1 VSNSRIWIEAVLYG
15 AGAGRRFT
23 QDSPVLPD
31 VWVRYLEQ
39 PEKELDLL
47 IEPWLETQPSR
58 VAGALLRRFKNE
70 SEGNDPDFDAPDEEP
85 SPADEVAP
93 VEALG
98 PEQDSVGAERGRTTY
113 NRTMVV
119 SQLVLRDLIR
129 HVIPLTFWYRNASRP
144 NTGPREALH
153 GYDGLSSD
161 THENFVDRLPRAA
174 QLWEDVVRL
183 DRPLEDK
190 KEGYAYPKI
199 LSLVRIAGLIAFVGL
214 RGKDAVARELD
225 ALADVEDEAKL
236 SECREVLA
244 RYMVSGFRQ
253 VIGNLPKPGKAD
265 LIYTINR
272 NRKAS
277 LAVVH
282 SIKTVKADAAG
293 SLFSINC
300 KKITWAVIDSGIE
313 ARHPA
318 FIDWSKPN
326 AAAGGLEVS
335 RVKETYDFSYL
346 RELLLNKI
354 PANAPERCKKLQMP
368 LPGEP
373 PAEFAKRK
381 RNWAEVVKRIRQS
394 RAVDWEL
401 LLPLIKIPHTVAY
414 SAPTDGHGTHV
425 AGILGADWWGPPSPG
440 SSASMPPSSAGL
452 PEPSAPSGQIGHPDG
467 WTPIMRGLCPDIK
480 LIDIRVCRDDGSSD
494 EFVIMSA
501 LQFLRYLNANTDFIA
516 VHGINMSLSLVH
528 DAANY
533 ACGQTP
539 ICDEA
544 DRTVS
549 SGVVVVAAAGNL
561 GYKRLL
567 AEGNQPYEQFCPVSI
582 TDPGNAESVI
592 TVGATH
598 RLEPHSY
605 GVSYF
610 SSRGPTG
617 DGRVKPDLVA
627 PGEKI
632 FAPTLEQSAVRL
644 DGTSMA
650 APHVSGAA
658 AMLMAR
664 HVELA
669 GRPQKIKEILCATAT
684 DLGRERYFQGHGLVD
699 VLRAMQSV

>member
-1 VSNSRIWIEAVLYG
+1 MSKSRIWIEAVLYG
-15 AGAGRRFT
+15 SGGGRRFT

-39 PEKELDLL
+39 PLKRLDLL
-47 IEPWLETQPSR
+47 IEPWLETPPSQ
-58 VAGALLRRFKNE
+58 VAGALLQRFKNE
-70 SEGNDPDFDAPDEEP
+70 SENKDPDD
-85 SPADEVAP
+85 VAP
-93 VEALG
+93 AEDPTELPTTPEIEAADVIEDIG
-98 PEQDSVGAERGRTTY
+98 PERGRTTY
-113 NRTMVV
+113 NRTVVV
-119 SQLVLRDLIR
+119 SELTLRDLIR
-129 HVIPLTFWYRNASRP
+129 HVIPLTYWYRNASRRD
-144 NTGPREALH
+144 TGPREALF
-153 GYDGLSSD
+153 GFDGTAPESQD
-161 THENFVDRLPRAA
+161 PFEARLPRPA
-174 QLWEDVVRL
+174 QLWEDVFRR
-183 DRPLEDK
+183 DEPANSGRERYP
-190 KEGYAYPKI
+190 YPKL
-199 LSLVRIAGLIAFVGL
+199 LSLVRIAGLIAYVGL
-214 RGKDAVARELD
+214 HGEDSVARELD
-225 ALADVEDEAKL
+225 GLAEFEEGERLKEA
-236 SECREVLA
+236 REILA
-244 RYMVSGFRQ
+244 RCMVSGFRQ
-253 VIGNLPKPGKAD
+253 VIEKLPQPGRAD
-265 LIYTINR
+265 LVYTVNR

-277 LAVVH
+277 LAIVH
-282 SIKTVKADAAG
+282 SIKTVKADAAS
-293 SLFSINC
+293 SLFSISC
-300 KKITWAVIDSGIE
+300 KKITWAIIDSGIE

-318 FIDWSKPN
+318 FIDWSRQN
-326 AAAGGLEVS
+326 AEQGGLAVS

-354 PANAPERCKKLQMP
+354 PANAPERCKKLRER
-368 LPGEP
+368 LPNETD
-373 PAEFAKRK
+373 ADYNRRK
-381 RNWAEVVKRIRQS
+381 RNWADLVRRIRLS
-394 RAVDWEL
+394 RAIDWDL
-401 LLPLIKIPHTVAY
+401 LRPLIQIPHSNDY
-414 SAPTDGHGTHV
+414 IAPSDGHGTHV
-425 AGILGADWWGPPSPG
+425 AGILGADWWAPSRDRVPTNGQPTPANAQPGPPS
-440 SSASMPPSSAGL
+440 
-452 PEPSAPSGQIGHPDG
+452 G
-467 WTPIMRGLCPDIK
+467 WTPVMRGLCPDIK
-480 LIDIRVCRDDGSSD
+480 LIDVRVCRDDGTSD

-544 DRTVS
+544 DRAVS

-561 GYKRLL
+561 GYRRLL
-567 AEGNQPYEQFCPVSI
+567 AEGMQPYEQFCAVSI
-582 TDPGNAESVI
+582 TDPGNADSVI

-632 FAPTLEQSAVRL
+632 FAPSLEGSAVRL

-669 GRPQKIKEILCATAT
+669 GRPQRIKQILCATAT

>member
-1 VSNSRIWIEAVLYG
+1 MSKSRIWIEAVLYG
-15 AGAGRRFT
+15 SGGGRRFT

-39 PEKELDLL
+39 PLKRLDLL
-47 IEPWLETQPSR
+47 IEPWLETPPSQ
-58 VAGALLRRFKNE
+58 VAGALLQRFKNE
-70 SEGNDPDFDAPDEEP
+70 SENKDPDD
-85 SPADEVAP
+85 VAP
-93 VEALG
+93 AEDPTELPTTPEIEAADVIEDIG
-98 PEQDSVGAERGRTTY
+98 PERGRTTY
-113 NRTMVV
+113 NRTVVV
-119 SQLVLRDLIR
+119 SELTLRDLIR
-129 HVIPLTFWYRNASRP
+129 HVIPLTYWYRNASRRD
-144 NTGPREALH
+144 TGPREALF
-153 GYDGLSSD
+153 GFDGTAPESQD
-161 THENFVDRLPRAA
+161 PFEARLPRPA
-174 QLWEDVVRL
+174 QLWEDVFRR
-183 DRPLEDK
+183 DEPANSGRERYP
-190 KEGYAYPKI
+190 YPKL
-199 LSLVRIAGLIAFVGL
+199 LSLVRIAGLIAYVGL
-214 RGKDAVARELD
+214 HGEDSVARELD
-225 ALADVEDEAKL
+225 GLAEFEEGERLKEA
-236 SECREVLA
+236 REILA
-244 RYMVSGFRQ
+244 RCMVSGFRQ
-253 VIGNLPKPGKAD
+253 VIEKLPQPGRAD
-265 LIYTINR
+265 LVYTVNR

-277 LAVVH
+277 LAIVH
-282 SIKTVKADAAG
+282 SIKTVKADAAS
-293 SLFSINC
+293 SLFSISC
-300 KKITWAVIDSGIE
+300 KKITWAIIDSGIE

-318 FIDWSKPN
+318 FIDWSKQN
-326 AAAGGLEVS
+326 AEQGGLAVS

-354 PANAPERCKKLQMP
+354 PANAPERCKKLRER
-368 LPGEP
+368 LPNETD
-373 PAEFAKRK
+373 ADYNRRK
-381 RNWAEVVKRIRQS
+381 RNWADLVRRIRLS
-394 RAVDWEL
+394 RAIDWDL
-401 LLPLIKIPHTVAY
+401 LRPLIQIPHSNDY
-414 SAPTDGHGTHV
+414 IAPSDGHGTHV
-425 AGILGADWWGPPSPG
+425 AGILGADWWAPSRDRVPTNGQPTPANAQPGPPS
-440 SSASMPPSSAGL
+440 
-452 PEPSAPSGQIGHPDG
+452 G
-467 WTPIMRGLCPDIK
+467 WTPVMRGLCPDIK
-480 LIDIRVCRDDGSSD
+480 LIDVRVCRDDGTSD

-544 DRTVS
+544 DRAVS

-561 GYKRLL
+561 GYRRLL
-567 AEGNQPYEQFCPVSI
+567 AEGMQPYEQFCAVSI
-582 TDPGNAESVI
+582 TDPGNADSVI

-632 FAPTLEQSAVRL
+632 FAPSLEGSAVRL

-669 GRPQKIKEILCATAT
+669 GRPQRIKQILCSTAT

>member
-1 VSNSRIWIEAVLYG
+1 M
-15 AGAGRRFT
+15 
-23 QDSPVLPD
+23 LPD
-31 VWVRYLEQ
+31 VWVKYLEQ
-39 PEKELDLL
+39 PKGELDLL

-70 SEGNDPDFDAPDEEP
+70 SLARDPDFDAPDEEP
-85 SPADEVAP
+85 TPGEDVAP
-93 VEALG
+93 VEASD
-98 PEQDSVGAERGRTTY
+98 PKQDSAGAERGRTTY

-119 SQLVLRDLIR
+119 TQLALRDLIR
-129 HVIPLTFWYRNASRP
+129 HVIPLTSWYRNAARP
-144 NTGPREALH
+144 NTGPREALF
-153 GYDGLSSD
+153 GYDGHQFE
-161 THENFVDRLPRAA
+161 THVDFEGRLPRAA
-174 QLWEDVVRL
+174 QLWEDVVRS
-183 DRPLEDK
+183 DK
-190 KEGYAYPKI
+190 PSEGDTKRYPYPKI

-214 RGKDAVARELD
+214 RGQEAVARELD
-225 ALADVEDEAKL
+225 DLADTDDEKRL
-236 SECREVLA
+236 RECREVLA
-244 RYMVSGFRQ
+244 RYMVSGFREDI
-253 VIGNLPKPGKAD
+253 VSLPKPGKAD

-277 LAVVH
+277 LAVIH

-318 FIDWSKPN
+318 FIDWSKPD
-326 AAAGGLEVS
+326 AANGGIAVS

-354 PANAPERCKKLQMP
+354 PANAPERCKKLLSP
-368 LPGEP
+368 LPGETS
-373 PAEFAKRK
+373 ADCTKRQ

-401 LLPLIKIPHTVAY
+401 LLPLIRIPHTVAY

-425 AGILGADWWGPPSPG
+425 AGILGADWWGPPAVPPPTAAG
-440 SSASMPPSSAGL
+440 APAPAMPA
-452 PEPSAPSGQIGHPDG
+452 GQIGHPPG

-480 LIDIRVCRDDGSSD
+480 LIDIRVCKDDGSSD

-669 GRPQKIKEILCATAT
+669 GRPQRIKEILCSTAT

-699 VLRAMQSV
+699 VLRALQSV

>member
-1 VSNSRIWIEAVLYG
+1 MSNSRIWIEAVLYG
-15 AGAGRRFT
+15 SGAGRRFT

-39 PEKELDLL
+39 PETELDLL

-58 VAGALLRRFKNE
+58 VAGALLQRFKNE
-70 SEGNDPDFDAPDEEP
+70 SEGRDPDLERPDEELI
-85 SPADEVAP
+85 SKDDEAP

-98 PEQDSVGAERGRTTY
+98 PEQDTAGAERGRTTY

-119 SQLVLRDLIR
+119 SQLLLRDLIR
-129 HVIPLTFWYRNASRP
+129 HVIPLTSWYQNASRP
-144 NTGPREALH
+144 NTGPREALY

-161 THENFVDRLPRAA
+161 TYQDFAGRLPRAA
-174 QLWEDVVRL
+174 QLWEDVVRP
-183 DRPLEDK
+183 DRPLEADEK
-190 KEGYAYPKI
+190 GYPYPKL

-214 RGKDAVARELD
+214 RGKDAVAHELD
-225 ALADVEDEAKL
+225 VLAENDDEAKL
-236 SECREVLA
+236 KECREVLA

-253 VIGNLPKPGKAD
+253 VIGKLPKPGKED

-277 LAVVH
+277 LAIVH

-300 KKITWAVIDSGIE
+300 KKITWAIIDSGIE

-354 PANAPERCKKLQMP
+354 PANAPERCKKLQMQ
-368 LPGEP
+368 LPGETT
-373 PAEFAKRK
+373 ADFTKRK
-381 RNWAEVVKRIRQS
+381 RNWGEVVKRIRQS

-401 LLPLIKIPHTVAY
+401 LLPLIRIPHTPAY

-425 AGILGADWWGPPSPG
+425 AGILGADWWGPPGPASAAGMSPAPAAPAPAAR
-440 SSASMPPSSAGL
+440 SS
-452 PEPSAPSGQIGHPDG
+452 EIGHPSG

-669 GRPQKIKEILCATAT
+669 GRPQKIKEILCSTAT

>member
-1 VSNSRIWIEAVLYG
+1 MSKSRIWIEAVLYG
-15 AGAGRRFT
+15 SGGGRRFT

-39 PEKELDLL
+39 PLKRLDLL
-47 IEPWLETQPSR
+47 IEPWLETPPSQ
-58 VAGALLRRFKNE
+58 VAGALLQRFKNE
-70 SEGNDPDFDAPDEEP
+70 SENKDPDD
-85 SPADEVAP
+85 VAP
-93 VEALG
+93 AEDPTELPTTPEIEAADVIEDIG
-98 PEQDSVGAERGRTTY
+98 PERGRTTY
-113 NRTMVV
+113 NRTVVV
-119 SQLVLRDLIR
+119 SELTLRDLIR
-129 HVIPLTFWYRNASRP
+129 HVIPLTYWYRNASRRD
-144 NTGPREALH
+144 TGPREALF
-153 GYDGLSSD
+153 GFDGTAPESQD
-161 THENFVDRLPRAA
+161 PFEARLPRPA
-174 QLWEDVVRL
+174 QLWEDVFRR
-183 DRPLEDK
+183 DEPANSGRERYP
-190 KEGYAYPKI
+190 YPKL
-199 LSLVRIAGLIAFVGL
+199 LSLVRIAGLIAYVGL
-214 RGKDAVARELD
+214 HGEDSVARELD
-225 ALADVEDEAKL
+225 GLAEFEEGERLKEA
-236 SECREVLA
+236 REILA
-244 RYMVSGFRQ
+244 RCMVSGFRQ
-253 VIGNLPKPGKAD
+253 VIEKLPQPGRAD
-265 LIYTINR
+265 LVYTVNR

-277 LAVVH
+277 LAIVH
-282 SIKTVKADAAG
+282 SIKTVKADAAS
-293 SLFSINC
+293 SLFSISC
-300 KKITWAVIDSGIE
+300 KKITWAIIDSGIE

-318 FIDWSKPN
+318 FIDWSKQN
-326 AAAGGLEVS
+326 AEQGGLAVS

-354 PANAPERCKKLQMP
+354 PANAPERCKKLRER
-368 LPGEP
+368 LPNETD
-373 PAEFAKRK
+373 ADYNRRK
-381 RNWAEVVKRIRQS
+381 RNWADLVRRIRLS
-394 RAVDWEL
+394 RAIDWDL
-401 LLPLIKIPHTVAY
+401 LRPLIQIPHSNDY
-414 SAPTDGHGTHV
+414 IAPSDGHGTHV
-425 AGILGADWWGPPSPG
+425 AGILGADWWAPSRDRVPTNGQPTPANAQPGPPS
-440 SSASMPPSSAGL
+440 
-452 PEPSAPSGQIGHPDG
+452 G
-467 WTPIMRGLCPDIK
+467 WTPVMRGLCPDIK
-480 LIDIRVCRDDGSSD
+480 LIDVRVCRDDGTSD

-544 DRTVS
+544 DRAVS

-561 GYKRLL
+561 GYRRLL
-567 AEGNQPYEQFCPVSI
+567 AEGMQPYEQFCAVSI
-582 TDPGNAESVI
+582 TDPGNADSVI

-632 FAPTLEQSAVRL
+632 FAPSLEGSAVRL

-669 GRPQKIKEILCATAT
+669 GRPQRIKQILCATAT

>member
-1 VSNSRIWIEAVLYG
+1 MSKSRIWIEAVLYG
-15 AGAGRRFT
+15 SGGGRRFT

-39 PEKELDLL
+39 PLKRLDLL
-47 IEPWLETQPSR
+47 IEPWLETPPSQ
-58 VAGALLRRFKNE
+58 VAGALLQRFKNE
-70 SEGNDPDFDAPDEEP
+70 SENKDPDD
-85 SPADEVAP
+85 VAP
-93 VEALG
+93 AEDPTELPTTPEIEAADVIEDIG
-98 PEQDSVGAERGRTTY
+98 PERGRTTY
-113 NRTMVV
+113 NRTVVV
-119 SQLVLRDLIR
+119 SELTLRDLIR
-129 HVIPLTFWYRNASRP
+129 HVIPLTYWYRNASRRD
-144 NTGPREALH
+144 TGPREALF
-153 GYDGLSSD
+153 GFDGTAPESQD
-161 THENFVDRLPRAA
+161 PFEARLPRPA
-174 QLWEDVVRL
+174 QLWEDVFRR
-183 DRPLEDK
+183 DEPANSGRERYP
-190 KEGYAYPKI
+190 YPKL
-199 LSLVRIAGLIAFVGL
+199 LSLVRIAGLIAYVGL
-214 RGKDAVARELD
+214 HGEDSVARELD
-225 ALADVEDEAKL
+225 GLAEFEEGERLKEA
-236 SECREVLA
+236 REILA
-244 RYMVSGFRQ
+244 RCMVSGFRQ
-253 VIGNLPKPGKAD
+253 VIEKLPQPGRAD
-265 LIYTINR
+265 LVYTVNR

-277 LAVVH
+277 LAIVH
-282 SIKTVKADAAG
+282 SIKTVKADAAS
-293 SLFSINC
+293 SLFSISC
-300 KKITWAVIDSGIE
+300 KKITWAIIDSGIE

-318 FIDWSKPN
+318 FIDWSKQN
-326 AAAGGLEVS
+326 AEQGGLAVS

-354 PANAPERCKKLQMP
+354 PANAPERCKKLRER
-368 LPGEP
+368 LPNETD
-373 PAEFAKRK
+373 ADYNRRK
-381 RNWAEVVKRIRQS
+381 RNWADLVRRIRLS
-394 RAVDWEL
+394 RAIDWDL
-401 LLPLIKIPHTVAY
+401 LRPLIQIRHSNDY
-414 SAPTDGHGTHV
+414 IAPSDGHGTHV
-425 AGILGADWWGPPSPG
+425 AGILGADWWAPSRDRVPTNGQPTPANAQPGPPS
-440 SSASMPPSSAGL
+440 
-452 PEPSAPSGQIGHPDG
+452 G
-467 WTPIMRGLCPDIK
+467 WTPVMRGLCPDIK
-480 LIDIRVCRDDGSSD
+480 LIDVRVCRDDGTSD

-544 DRTVS
+544 DRAVS

-561 GYKRLL
+561 GYRRLL
-567 AEGNQPYEQFCPVSI
+567 AEGMQPYEQFCAVSI
-582 TDPGNAESVI
+582 TDPGNADSVI

-632 FAPTLEQSAVRL
+632 FAPSLEGSAVRL

-669 GRPQKIKEILCATAT
+669 GRPQRIKQILCATAT

>member
-1 VSNSRIWIEAVLYG
+1 MSKSRIWIEAVLYG
-15 AGAGRRFT
+15 SGGGRRFT

-39 PEKELDLL
+39 PLKRLDLL
-47 IEPWLETQPSR
+47 IEPWLETPPSQ
-58 VAGALLRRFKNE
+58 VAGALLQRFKNE
-70 SEGNDPDFDAPDEEP
+70 SENKDPDDVAPAEEP
-85 SPADEVAP
+85 TELPTTPEIESADAIKDT
-93 VEALG
+93 G
-98 PEQDSVGAERGRTTY
+98 PERGRTTY
-113 NRTMVV
+113 NRTVVV
-119 SQLVLRDLIR
+119 SDLTLRDLIR
-129 HVIPLTFWYRNASRP
+129 HVIPLTYWYRNASRRD
-144 NTGPREALH
+144 TGPREALF
-153 GYDGLSSD
+153 GFDGTAPESQDSF
-161 THENFVDRLPRAA
+161 EARLPRPA
-174 QLWEDVVRL
+174 QLWEDVFRR
-183 DRPLEDK
+183 DEPANSGRERYP
-190 KEGYAYPKI
+190 YPKL
-199 LSLVRIAGLIAFVGL
+199 LSLVRIAGLIAYVGL
-214 RGKDAVARELD
+214 HGEDSVARELD
-225 ALADVEDEAKL
+225 GLAEFEEGERLKEA
-236 SECREVLA
+236 REILA
-244 RYMVSGFRQ
+244 RCMVSGFRQ
-253 VIGNLPKPGKAD
+253 VIEKLPQPGRAD
-265 LIYTINR
+265 LIYTVNR

-277 LAVVH
+277 LAIVH
-282 SIKTVKADAAG
+282 SIKTVKADAAS
-293 SLFSINC
+293 SLFSISC
-300 KKITWAVIDSGIE
+300 KKITWAIIDSGIE

-318 FIDWSKPN
+318 FIDWSKQN
-326 AAAGGLEVS
+326 AEQGGLAVS

-354 PANAPERCKKLQMP
+354 PANAPERCKKLRER
-368 LPGEP
+368 LPNETD
-373 PAEFAKRK
+373 ADYNRRK
-381 RNWAEVVKRIRQS
+381 RNWADLVRRIRLS
-394 RAVDWEL
+394 RAIDWDL
-401 LLPLIKIPHTVAY
+401 LRPLIQIPHSNDY
-414 SAPTDGHGTHV
+414 IAPTDGHGTHV
-425 AGILGADWWGPPSPG
+425 AGILGADWW
-440 SSASMPPSSAGL
+440 
-452 PEPSAPSGQIGHPDG
+452 APSRDGEPTNGQPTPANAQPGFPPG
-467 WTPIMRGLCPDIK
+467 WTPVMRGLCPDIK
-480 LIDIRVCRDDGSSD
+480 LIDVRVCRDDGTSD

-544 DRTVS
+544 DRAVS

-561 GYKRLL
+561 GYRRLL
-567 AEGNQPYEQFCPVSI
+567 AEGMQPYEQFCAVSI
-582 TDPGNAESVI
+582 TDPGNADSVI

-617 DGRVKPDLVA
+617 DGRIKPDLVA

-632 FAPTLEQSAVRL
+632 FAPSLEGSAVRL

-669 GRPQKIKEILCATAT
+669 GRPQRIKQILCSTAT